1 MQKRNV
7 DIAIIGAGTAGL
19 NAVAVARKSGKSWIL
34 IDPGPYG
41 TTCARV
47 GCMPSKLLIAAAD
60 VAHSARYAGKLG
72 VSVSGINV
80 DSTQVMA
87 RLRRERDRFVRFVVE
102 DTEALP
108 SENRLLGTAR
118 FIDANTLEVTTRDE
132 ELQVQAGAVVI
143 ATGSSALV
151 PSVFDEVRDR
161 VITNDN
167 LFQLDELPRSVA
179 VIGTGIVGLE
189 LGQALSRL
197 GVEVT
202 FLDRSEHPGPC
213 TDPEVL
219 RCIEEVMGDELR
231 FHMNA
236 EITSA
241 LRHNEQVKIDWKQQD
256 GSEHAGLFDAVL
268 AAAGRPPN
276 LESLNL
282 AVTGLELDDRG
293 MPGWNPYTT
302 QCGDKPIFL
311 AGDANAHLPLLH
323 EAGDEGRISGEN
335 AAQWPEV
342 TAHSRRAALAVVFC
356 DPQIAMVGATY
367 DSLDADASCIGEA
380 SFDDQGRAR
389 VMAVN
394 RGLMRVY
401 ARRSDCTLIGAEM
414 FGPRMEHM
422 AHLLAWAVQQE
433 ISVQRLLEM
442 PIYHPT
448 FEEGMRSALRDL
460 ARKLRVESECRSED
474 MAESPGM

>member
-118 FIDANTLEVTTRDE
+118 FIDAHTLEVTTRDE

>member
-72 VSVSGINV
+72 VSVSGVNV